1 MIWVA
6 IYFGIGLLLA
16 SIAIWAMLQG
26 QWRISRYVVRLGL
39 TVTIF
44 WLPLLVTLGVYK
56 LWSKVLDQL
65 DYFVDDDDPSQYGV

>member
-16 SIAIWAMLQG
+16 AVSVCITLQG
-26 QWRISRYVVRLGL
+26 RRTISRYAVRLGL
-39 TVTIF
+39 TILIF

-56 LWSKVLDQL
+56 LWSRVLDQIECL
-65 DYFVDDDDPSQYGV
+65 VDDDDPSQYGV